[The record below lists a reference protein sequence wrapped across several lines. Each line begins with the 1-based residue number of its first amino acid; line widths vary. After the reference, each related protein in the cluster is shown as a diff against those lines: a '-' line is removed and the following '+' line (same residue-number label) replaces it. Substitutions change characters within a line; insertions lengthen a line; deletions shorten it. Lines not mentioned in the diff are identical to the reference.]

1 MKTVGVSLPRFRRS
15 RPRPHVQAEGAR
27 YAWRIL
33 AIAGLLAIVVWALL
47 SVNLIPRAYE
57 VREGEVSLT
66 DIRSP
71 RKLTY
76 TSQVLTKTERE
87 RASAAVQ
94 EVVEIDPTA
103 VQKQRSGL
111 NSLLQGISAARNG
124 PGLTVDQKKDQ
135 LARLGQPA
143 LEEPSI
149 T

>member
-1 MKTVGVSLPRFRRS
+1 MKSVSDSLPRLRQRRVQ
-15 RPRPHVQAEGAR
+15 PRSEGAR
-27 YAWRIL
+27 HAWRIL
-33 AIAGLLAIVVWALL
+33 AVFGLLALVVWALL

-76 TSQVLTKTERE
+76 TSQVLTKSEKE

-103 VQKQRSGL
+103 VQRQRSGL
-111 NSLLQGISAARNG
+111 NALLQGIS
-124 PGLTVDQKKDQ
+124 
-135 LARLGQPA
+135 
-143 LEEPSI
+143 
-149 T
+149 